1 MKNAGSSSV
10 LSILLASAVA
20 VVGCSDRGQA
30 ETPEPTAESADTL
43 TIALV
48 VSLSGTDQGVG
59 AEAERGA
66 QTAAAQI
73 NALGGVLGKQLVLR
87 VEDDGSQ
94 PAVTAQK
101 IRDLADKEKV
111 VFGVG
116 PSTSREALEVLPLI
130 KAEKVLYISPS
141 ATSSDL
147 DCLDASGTPDEA
159 KARCKEY
166 KDNFRWEDQTKP
178 PPPVLFKTSAPNA
191 MLATAIVQYAS
202 DTDPASGLK
211 RCRSISIVRQADNY
225 GIPISEVLTAQ
236 YKALSLAVK
245 EPIDLDPDVGKV
257 QILKDAAN
265 KVAAEAAAA
274 GTSKT
279 ECQVVIALPAVGAAY
294 MRAFREVKQSLPTEK
309 AIPAGFITIGSDGF
323 RQDQFVVDSRL
334 KPSDPTS
341 ENVSEG
347 SFAVAADTTPQTPQ
361 YAQFATLF
369 DARFPNVSPG
379 RYSSTA
385 YDAVV
390 VLAAALARTKTTT
403 DVPAVRKAIFEITQG
418 RRVLGADKLGDFL
431 TAAAGGESLDYD
443 GASGTLEFNPKT
455 GNVPNDF
462 KVWQLEGGIFKQ
474 KAKFDAS
481 VLNFE

>member
-20 VVGCSDRGQA
+20 VVGCSDKGQA
-30 ETPEPTAESADTL
+30 ETPAPTAESADTL

-48 VSLSGTDQGVG
+48 ASLSGTDQGVG
-59 AEAERGA
+59 AEAQRGA
-66 QTAAAQI
+66 LTAVAQI

-147 DCLDASGTPDEA
+147 DCLDTSGTPDEA
-159 KARCKEY
+159 KARCQEY
-166 KDNFRWEDQTKP
+166 KGNFKWEDQTKP

-191 MLATAIVQYAS
+191 MLSTAIVQYAS
-202 DTDPASGLK
+202 ENVGGVR
-211 RCRSISIVRQADNY
+211 RCKSISIVRQADNY
-225 GIPISEVLTAQ
+225 GIPISDVLTQQ
-236 YKALSLAVK
+236 YKLLALLVK
-245 EPIDLDPDVGKV
+245 DPIDLDPDVGKT
-257 QILKDAAN
+257 QTLKDAAA
-265 KVAAEAAAA
+265 KVGSA
-274 GTSKT
+274 GTD
-279 ECQVVIALPAVGAAY
+279 CQVVIALPAVGAAY
-294 MRAFREVKQSLPTEK
+294 MRAFREYRNSAPTPLP
-309 AIPAGFITIGSDGF
+309 ASFVTIGSDGF
-323 RQDQFVVDSRL
+323 RQDQFVVESRL
-334 KPSDPTS
+334 KPSDPAS

-369 DARFPNVSPG
+369 DARYPNVSPG

-385 YDAVV
+385 YDAVI
-390 VLAAALARTKTTT
+390 VLAGAIGRTKTTT

-431 TAAAGGESLDYD
+431 TAAANGEGLDYD

-462 KVWQLEGGIFKQ
+462 KVWQLEGGIFKD
-474 KAKFDAS
+474 KRKFDAS